1 MNKED
6 TSPLSKFD
14 YTVQKTTTKDAMYMS
29 ADTNAVSQAQADLR
43 INAKWIVPIESSFSQ
58 TDNDSNSL
66 NSNSHVLIDHCIL
79 IKDGLILAIEK
90 QAECQ
95 IPTIETI
102 DLGQQVLMPGWV
114 NAHGHAAMSLFRGL
128 ADDLPLMTWLQEHIW
143 PAEGQ
148 HVDETFVKE
157 GTELAIAEMIQSG
170 TTTFADMYFYPQ
182 QSGEAALAAGIRAV
196 CFTPILDFP
205 SNYAQ
210 NADEY
215 IRKAVACNDSFNDH
229 PLNQHPINGHRLVQ
243 IGFGPHAP
251 YTVSDEPLKEI
262 TALADQ
268 LDMPVQI
275 HLHETAFEVSE
286 SLEKFNKRPT
296 QRLADLG
303 FLTERVSCVH
313 MTQIDDSD
321 ISILQ
326 KTGASIVHC
335 PESNLKLASG
345 FCPISSLSAANITIG
360 IGTDGAASNNDLD
373 MFSETK
379 TAALLAKGVSQD
391 ASSIPA
397 IEALTMATLGGA
409 KALGINTITGSLKI
423 GKAAD
428 IQAINLNTLSSQ
440 PVFDPISHL
449 VYCAKSTQVSYV
461 WVNGQCLLKE
471 GKLTTLD
478 EEKLIDQ
485 AKGWAK
491 KIHPIIK

>member
-1 MNKED
+1 MSQ
-6 TSPLSKFD
+6 T
-14 YTVQKTTTKDAMYMS
+14 KTAI
-29 ADTNAVSQAQADLR
+29 ADLR
-43 INAKWIVPIESSFSQ
+43 INAHWIIPIEASSTESI
-58 TDNDSNSL
+58 SN
-66 NSNSHVLIDHCIL
+66 NPILIEHCIL
-79 IKDGLILAIEK
+79 IKDGLILAIEQ
-90 QAECQ
+90 QADCQ
-95 IPTIETI
+95 IPSIETI

-143 PAEGQ
+143 PAEAQ
-148 HVDETFVKE
+148 HVNHTFVKQ

-182 QSGEAALAAGIRAV
+182 QSAEAALEAGIRAT
-196 CFTPILDFP
+196 CFTPVLDFP
-205 SNYAQ
+205 TNYAQ

-215 IRKAVACNDSFNDH
+215 IQKAVECNENIKAH
-229 PLNQHPINGHRLVQ
+229 PLNNNALVQ
-243 IGFGPHAP
+243 IGLGPHAP
-251 YTVSDEPLKEI
+251 YTVSDEPLIKI
-262 TALADQ
+262 TALANQ
-268 LDMPVQI
+268 LNIPVQI

-303 FLTERVSCVH
+303 FLNQRVSCVH
-313 MTQIDDSD
+313 MTQIEQSD
-321 ISILQ
+321 IEILQ
-326 KTGASIVHC
+326 STGAAVVHC

-345 FCPISSLSAANITIG
+345 FCPISKLSAAGIPLA

-391 ASSIPA
+391 ASTIPA

-409 KALGINTITGSLKI
+409 NALGLGDITGSLKV

-428 IQAINLNTLSSQ
+428 IQAIDLNTLSSQ

-449 VYCAKSTQVSYV
+449 VYCAKSTQVSHV
-461 WVNGQCLLKE
+461 WVNGRCLLKA
-471 GKLTTLD
+471 GKLTSLN
-478 EEKLIDQ
+478 ENKLIDQ
-485 AKGWAK
+485 AKDWAG
-491 KIHPIIK
+491 KIQTAIK

>member
-1 MNKED
+1 M
-6 TSPLSKFD
+6 SPD
-14 YTVQKTTTKDAMYMS
+14 TTTSRNTANKAE
-29 ADTNAVSQAQADLR
+29 ADLR
-43 INAKWIVPIESSFSQ
+43 INAKWIVPIESVSSQ
-58 TDNDSNSL
+58 NDQ
-66 NSNSHVLIDHCIL
+66 NSNNHALIDHCIL

-90 QAECQ
+90 QTDCQ
-95 IPTIETI
+95 ILTKETL
-102 DLGQQVLMPGWV
+102 DLGEQVLMPGWV

-128 ADDLPLMTWLQEHIW
+128 ADDLPLMIWLQEHIW

-148 HVDETFVKE
+148 HVDESFVKE

-182 QSGEAALAAGIRAV
+182 QSAEAALKAGIRAV
-196 CFTPILDFP
+196 CFTPVLDFP
-205 SNYAQ
+205 TNYAQ

-215 IRKAVACNDSFNDH
+215 IRKAVECNDRFNNH
-229 PLNQHPINGHRLVQ
+229 PMNKQGLVQ

-262 TALADQ
+262 TELADQ
-268 LDMPVQI
+268 LNMPVQI

-296 QRLADLG
+296 KRLADIG

-313 MTQIDDSD
+313 MTQIDDND
-321 ISILQ
+321 IKLLQ

-345 FCPISSLSAANITIG
+345 FCPILKLSEAGIPLA

-379 TAALLAKGVSQD
+379 TAALLAKGISQD
-391 ASSIPA
+391 ASAIPA
-397 IEALTMATLGGA
+397 IEALTIATLGGA
-409 KALGINTITGSLKI
+409 RALGIDEITGSLKP

-428 IQAINLNTLSSQ
+428 IQAINFNTLSSQ

-449 VYCAKSTQVSYV
+449 VYCAKSSQVSHV

-471 GKLTTLD
+471 GKLTTLN
-478 EEKLIDQ
+478 EEKLINQ
-485 AKGWAK
+485 AKNWAN
-491 KIHPIIK
+491 KIQPAIK

>member
-1 MNKED
+1 
-6 TSPLSKFD
+6 
-14 YTVQKTTTKDAMYMS
+14 
-29 ADTNAVSQAQADLR
+29 
-43 INAKWIVPIESSFSQ
+43 
-58 TDNDSNSL
+58 
-66 NSNSHVLIDHCIL
+66 
-79 IKDGLILAIEK
+79 
-90 QAECQ
+90 
-95 IPTIETI
+95 
-102 DLGQQVLMPGWV
+102 
-114 NAHGHAAMSLFRGL
+114 
-128 ADDLPLMTWLQEHIW
+128 
-143 PAEGQ
+143 
-148 HVDETFVKE
+148 
-157 GTELAIAEMIQSG
+157 MIQSG

-182 QSGEAALAAGIRAV
+182 QSAEAALKAGIRAV
-196 CFTPILDFP
+196 CFTPVLDFP
-205 SNYAQ
+205 TNYAQ
-210 NADEY
+210 NANEY
-215 IRKAVACNDSFNDH
+215 IRKAVECNDRFNSH
-229 PLNQHPINGHRLVQ
+229 PLNQHSINEHRLVQ

-262 TALADQ
+262 TILADQ

-303 FLTERVSCVH
+303 FLTERTSCVH

-321 ISILQ
+321 IALLK

-345 FCPISSLSAANITIG
+345 FCPISKLSEAGIPLA

-397 IEALTMATLGGA
+397 IEALTIATLGGA
-409 KALGINTITGSLKI
+409 KALGLDEVTGSLKP

-428 IQAINLNTLSSQ
+428 IQAIDFNTLSSQ

-471 GKLTTLD
+471 GKLTTLN
-478 EEKLIDQ
+478 EENLISQ
-485 AKGWAK
+485 AKAWAS
-491 KIHPIIK
+491 KIQAPIK

>member
-1 MNKED
+1 MNNQ
-6 TSPLSKFD
+6 T
-14 YTVQKTTTKDAMYMS
+14 
-29 ADTNAVSQAQADLR
+29 QAQADLR
-43 INAKWIVPIESSFSQ
+43 INAKWIVPIENSSAQ
-58 TDNDSNSL
+58 ADEDST
-66 NSNSHVLIDHCIL
+66 SHILIDHCIL

-90 QAECQ
+90 QADCQ
-95 IPTIETI
+95 IQATEALN
-102 DLGQQVLMPGWV
+102 LGEHVLLPGWV

-148 HVDETFVKE
+148 HVDESFVKE
-157 GTELAIAEMIQSG
+157 GTELAIGEMIQSG
-170 TTTFADMYFYPQ
+170 TTTFSDMYFYPQ
-182 QSGEAALAAGIRAV
+182 QSAEAALKAGIRAV
-196 CFTPILDFP
+196 CFTPVLDFP
-205 SNYAQ
+205 TNYAQ

-215 IRKAVACNDSFNDH
+215 IRKAVECNDRFNNL
-229 PLNQHPINGHRLVQ
+229 PMNEHPISKQKLVQ

-262 TALADQ
+262 TMLADQ
-268 LDMPVQI
+268 LEMPVQI

-321 ISILQ
+321 IAILQ
-326 KTGASIVHC
+326 KTGASIIHC

-345 FCPISSLSAANITIG
+345 FCPISKLSEANITIG

-409 KALGINTITGSLKI
+409 KALGLDEITGSLLP

-428 IQAINLNTLSSQ
+428 IQAINLKSLSSQ

-449 VYCAKSTQVSYV
+449 VYCAKSTQVSHV
-461 WVNGQCLLKE
+461 LVNGQYLLKE

-478 EEKLIDQ
+478 EEKLIEQ
-485 AKGWAK
+485 AKSWAN
-491 KIHPIIK
+491 KIQPADQQPRA

>member
-1 MNKED
+1 MS
-6 TSPLSKFD
+6 T
-14 YTVQKTTTKDAMYMS
+14 AMM
-29 ADTNAVSQAQADLR
+29 QAQADLR
-43 INAKWIVPIESSFSQ
+43 INAHWIVPIENASGRTQ
-58 TDNDSNSL
+58 HN
-66 NSNSHVLIDHCIL
+66 HALIDHCLL
-79 IKDGLILAIEK
+79 IKEGIILAIEP
-90 QAECQ
+90 QSSCQ
-95 IPTIETI
+95 ISATETL

-182 QSGEAALAAGIRAV
+182 QSAEAALQAGIRAV
-196 CFTPILDFP
+196 CFTPVLDFP
-205 SNYAQ
+205 TNYAQ

-215 IRKAVACNDSFNDH
+215 IRKAVECNDRLNNH
-229 PLNQHPINGHRLVQ
+229 PMNEPRLVQ

-262 TALADQ
+262 TILADQ

-296 QRLADLG
+296 QRLADIG

-313 MTQIDDSD
+313 MTQINDID

-326 KTGASIVHC
+326 KTGAAIVHC

-345 FCPISSLSAANITIG
+345 FCPISKLSEAGIPLS

-379 TAALLAKGVSQD
+379 TAALLAKGISQD
-391 ASSIPA
+391 AGSIPA
-397 IEALTMATLGGA
+397 IEALTIATLGGA
-409 KALGINTITGSLKI
+409 KALGIDETTGSLKP

-428 IQAINLNTLSSQ
+428 IQAIDLNTLSSQ

-449 VYCAKSTQVSYV
+449 VYCAKSTQVSHV
-461 WVNGQCLLKE
+461 WVNGQCLLKK
-471 GKLTTLD
+471 GKLTTLN
-478 EEKLIDQ
+478 EETLINQ
-485 AKGWAK
+485 AQVWAR
-491 KIHPIIK
+491 KIDTSIK

>member
-1 MNKED
+1 M
-6 TSPLSKFD
+6 SLSN
-14 YTVQKTTTKDAMYMS
+14 TKI
-29 ADTNAVSQAQADLR
+29 ADLR
-43 INAKWIVPIESSFSQ
+43 INAHWIIPIES
-58 TDNDSNSL
+58 DSNSA
-66 NSNSHVLIDHCIL
+66 VLTDHCIL
-79 IKDGLILAIEK
+79 IKDGIILAIEP
-90 QAECQ
+90 QDSCQ
-95 IPTIETI
+95 IAATETL
-102 DLGQQVLMPGWV
+102 DLSLQVLMPGWV

-148 HVDETFVKE
+148 HVDEDFVKQ
-157 GTELAIAEMIQSG
+157 GTELAIGEMIQSG

-182 QSGEAALAAGIRAV
+182 QSAQAALEAGIRAT
-196 CFTPILDFP
+196 CFTPVLDFP
-205 SNYAQ
+205 TNYAQ

-215 IRKAVACNDSFNDH
+215 IRKAVECNDRFNNH
-229 PLNQHPINGHRLVQ
+229 PLNTDSLVQ

-262 TALADQ
+262 TVLADQ

-286 SLEKFNKRPT
+286 SLEKFSKRPT
-296 QRLADLG
+296 QRLIDIG
-303 FLTERVSCVH
+303 FLNERVSCVH

-321 ISILQ
+321 IQILK

-345 FCPISSLSAANITIG
+345 FCPISKLTEAGIPLA

-409 KALGINTITGSLKI
+409 RALGLEDITGSLKV

-440 PVFDPISHL
+440 PVFDPVSHL
-449 VYCAKSTQVSYV
+449 VYCVKSTQVSHV
-461 WVNGQCLLKE
+461 WVNGKCLLKD
-471 GKLTTLD
+471 GQLTTLD
-478 EEKLIDQ
+478 QEKLISQ
-485 AKGWAK
+485 AQDWAN
-491 KIHPIIK
+491 KISAPSK

>member
-1 MNKED
+1 MD
-6 TSPLSKFD
+6 T
-14 YTVQKTTTKDAMYMS
+14 AM
-29 ADTNAVSQAQADLR
+29 SQPQADLR
-43 INAKWIVPIESSFSQ
+43 INSRWIIPIEALDN
-58 TDNDSNSL
+58 TD
-66 NSNSHVLIDHCIL
+66 HILIDHCLL
-79 IKDGLILAIEK
+79 IKDGIILAIEP
-90 QAECQ
+90 QTSCQ
-95 IPTIETI
+95 INATETL
-102 DLGQQVLMPGWV
+102 DLNQHVLMPGWV

-148 HVDETFVKE
+148 HVDENFVKQ

-170 TTTFADMYFYPQ
+170 TTTYADMYFYPQ
-182 QSGEAALAAGIRAV
+182 QGAEAALEAGIRTV

-205 SNYAQ
+205 TNYAQ

-215 IRKAVACNDSFNDH
+215 IRKAVECNDRFNNH
-229 PLNQHPINGHRLVQ
+229 PLNEKGLVQ

-251 YTVSDEPLKEI
+251 YTVSNEPLKEI
-262 TALADQ
+262 TILADQ

-275 HLHETAFEVSE
+275 HLHETAFEVDE
-286 SLEKFNKRPT
+286 SLEKFNQRPT
-296 QRLADLG
+296 QRLAELG
-303 FLTERVSCVH
+303 FLNERVSCVH
-313 MTQIDDSD
+313 MTQIDESD
-321 ISILQ
+321 IKILQ
-326 KTGASIVHC
+326 KTGASVVHC

-345 FCPISSLSAANITIG
+345 FCPISQLSQANIQLA

-409 KALGINTITGSLKI
+409 RALGLEQITGSLKA

-428 IQAINLNTLSSQ
+428 IQAITLNTLSSQ

-449 VYCAKSTQVSYV
+449 VYCAKSTQVSHV
-461 WVNGQCLLKE
+461 WVNGKCLLKDSA
-471 GKLTTLD
+471 LTTLD
-478 EEKLIDQ
+478 QEKLINQ
-485 AKGWAK
+485 AQDWAH
-491 KIHPIIK
+491 KIQTTIN

>member
-1 MNKED
+1 MNNQ
-6 TSPLSKFD
+6 T
-14 YTVQKTTTKDAMYMS
+14 
-29 ADTNAVSQAQADLR
+29 QAQADLR
-43 INAKWIVPIESSFSQ
+43 INAKWIVPIENPSAQ
-58 TDNDSNSL
+58 TDQDST
-66 NSNSHVLIDHCIL
+66 SHALIDHCIL

-90 QAECQ
+90 QADCQ
-95 IPTIETI
+95 IQATETLN
-102 DLGQQVLMPGWV
+102 LGEHVLLPGWV

-148 HVDETFVKE
+148 HVDESFVKE
-157 GTELAIAEMIQSG
+157 GTELAIGEMIQSG
-170 TTTFADMYFYPQ
+170 TTTFSDMYFYPQ
-182 QSGEAALAAGIRAV
+182 QSAEAALKAGIRAV
-196 CFTPILDFP
+196 CFTPVLDFP
-205 SNYAQ
+205 TNYAQ

-215 IRKAVACNDSFNDH
+215 IRKAVECNDRFNNL
-229 PLNQHPINGHRLVQ
+229 PMNEHPISKQKLVQ

-262 TALADQ
+262 TMLADQ
-268 LDMPVQI
+268 LEMPVQI

-321 ISILQ
+321 IAILQ
-326 KTGASIVHC
+326 KTGASIIHC

-345 FCPISSLSAANITIG
+345 FCPISKLSEANITIG

-409 KALGINTITGSLKI
+409 KALGLDEITGSLLP

-428 IQAINLNTLSSQ
+428 IQAINLKSLSSQ

-449 VYCAKSTQVSYV
+449 VYCAKSTQVSHV
-461 WVNGQCLLKE
+461 LVNGQYLLKE

-478 EEKLIDQ
+478 EEKLIEQ
-485 AKGWAK
+485 AKSWAN
-491 KIHPIIK
+491 KIQPADQQPRA

>member
-1 MNKED
+1 M
-6 TSPLSKFD
+6 SPSN
-14 YTVQKTTTKDAMYMS
+14 TEI
-29 ADTNAVSQAQADLR
+29 ADLR
-43 INAKWIVPIESSFSQ
+43 INAQWIIPIETASSESNLDNAVL
-58 TDNDSNSL
+58 TDY
-66 NSNSHVLIDHCIL
+66 CIL
-79 IKDGLILAIEK
+79 IKDGIILAIEP
-90 QAECQ
+90 QVDCQ
-95 IPTIETI
+95 ILATETL

-128 ADDLPLMTWLQEHIW
+128 ADDLPLMAWLQEHIW

-148 HVDETFVKE
+148 HVDEDFVKQ
-157 GTELAIAEMIQSG
+157 GTELAIGEMIQSG

-182 QSGEAALAAGIRAV
+182 QSAQAALEAGIRAT
-196 CFTPILDFP
+196 CFTPVLDFP
-205 SNYAQ
+205 TNYAQ

-215 IRKAVACNDSFNDH
+215 IRKAVECNDRFNSH
-229 PLNQHPINGHRLVQ
+229 PLNQHPLNQHTINNKKRIQ

-262 TALADQ
+262 TVLADQ
-268 LDMPVQI
+268 LEMPVQI

-286 SLEKFNKRPT
+286 SLEKFGKRPT
-296 QRLADLG
+296 QRLMDIG
-303 FLTERVSCVH
+303 FLNERVSCVH

-321 ISILQ
+321 IQILQ
-326 KTGASIVHC
+326 KTGASVVHC

-345 FCPISSLSAANITIG
+345 FCPISKLSEANITIG

-409 KALGINTITGSLKI
+409 KALGLDEITGSLKV

-440 PVFDPISHL
+440 PVFDPISHI
-449 VYCAKSTQVSYV
+449 VYCAKSTQVSHV
-461 WVNGQCLLKE
+461 WVNGKCLLKE
-471 GKLTTLD
+471 GQLTTLD
-478 EEKLIDQ
+478 QEKLISQ
-485 AKGWAK
+485 AQIWAER
-491 KIHPIIK
+491 ISTSIK